1 MDQSL
6 RNSPAL
12 LARIDT
18 ATQQLIRRFENLIG
32 LASVEKVDRNS
43 TALNALEIDVETAA
57 LIRGAEDLTTLI
69 RQMQEVWLFGE
80 LNTIGKS
87 ETQQKTEENTIAVAQ
102 LLEKL
107 MAGYGRKASHLPG

>member
-6 RNSPAL
+6 RNAPAL

-32 LASVEKVDRNS
+32 LASLEKTDRNS

-80 LNTIGKS
+80 LNTLGKS
-87 ETQQKTEENTIAVAQ
+87 ENQEKMQQSTVAVAE
-102 LLEKL
+102 LLNKVL
-107 MAGYGRKASHLPG
+107 SSYGREATQAEV